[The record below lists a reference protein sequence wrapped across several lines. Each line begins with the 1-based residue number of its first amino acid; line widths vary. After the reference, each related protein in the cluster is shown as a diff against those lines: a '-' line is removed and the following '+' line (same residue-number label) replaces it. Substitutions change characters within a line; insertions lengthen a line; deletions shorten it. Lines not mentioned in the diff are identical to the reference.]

1 MALLD
6 APFQA
11 MVKQYEN
18 DTAMAETAKKN
29 LNMKDQELDYHRCL
43 MVTRSS
49 MYDRKGEHIKSR

>member
-11 MVKQYEN
+11 TVKQYEN

-29 LNMKDQELDYHRCL
+29 LDMKDQELDQLPDGY
-43 MVTRSS
+43 
-49 MYDRKGEHIKSR
+49 